1 MAVTLP
7 PEIAIELVQTGWAG
21 QTPFQ
26 EFAENFVYTIGLA
39 TVPSGAAGAAGVAQF
54 VERAAEA
61 VTGFGGRVLAIAPR
75 ALSFIAA
82 NGRAL
87 ADALNRLAVS
97 VFVVAPTAFV
107 VGRIAWNLATG
118 DVPEKIT
125 NWATQ
130 KADERAGGGGG
141 SPSGPSLSGLDLALI
156 LGVIL
161 AVALVLEG

>member
-1 MAVTLP
+1 VAVTLP

-26 EFAENFVYTIGLA
+26 EFAENFVYTIALA
-39 TVPSGAAGAAGVAQF
+39 TVPSGAAGEITRF
-54 VERAAEA
+54 VGGAAEA
-61 VTGFGGRVLAIAPR
+61 VTGFGGRVLVMTSR
-75 ALSFIAA
+75 ALTFVAQ

-97 VFVVAPTAFV
+97 VFVAAPTAYV

-130 KADERAGGGGG
+130 KADELAAGAGG